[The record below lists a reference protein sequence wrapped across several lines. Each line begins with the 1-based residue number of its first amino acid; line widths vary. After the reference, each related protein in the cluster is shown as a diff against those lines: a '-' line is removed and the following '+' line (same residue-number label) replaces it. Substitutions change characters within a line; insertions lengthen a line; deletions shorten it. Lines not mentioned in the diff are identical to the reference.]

1 MVFCELYDCY
11 RTMEKHETH
20 LPGCLSYKETHFHLL
35 CETRPSLCSN
45 KDTRLEKV
53 RQFWFYDSAVT
64 GTGLEKRQK
73 MAPLIIWYK
82 MIFLKFLIIF
92 LCHPEF
98 LIGWIFQG
106 GTLFWCPAFLPS
118 PISHPIGSGHKDKAL
133 ISEYSGEWDY
143 LPFLGSGF
151 SHITDRLWLF
161 KTRMK
166 REHLTSRCQLPAM
179 EFSCFSVTL
188 LCL

>member
-11 RTMEKHETH
+11 RTMEKPETH
-20 LPGCLSYKETHFHLL
+20 LPGYLSYKETHFHLL

-92 LCHPEF
+92 V
-98 LIGWIFQG
+98 
-106 GTLFWCPAFLPS
+106 TLNSSLAGFFREVHSSWCPAFLPS
-118 PISHPIGSGHKDKAL
+118 PIPHPIGSGHKDKAL
-133 ISEYSGEWDY
+133 ISEYSGKWDY
-143 LPFLGSGF
+143 LPFLRSGF

-161 KTRMK
+161 KPRVK
-166 REHLTSRCQLPAM
+166 REHPTSRCQLPAM